1 MEAYFYAHLRAT
13 NDHSKIL
20 ESVKLPLAQSDGSL
34 TGVKNQILHYLKSE
48 RDDGNKLYEVT
59 SVEIPSEDGTNKLE
73 SDGRVSPNDDVF
85 VIVDVKIDTT
95 RHVKPIS
102 TASVSSHV
110 DDKLKF
116 KTLTKYTYAE
126 SDRVYVKVDLLELSG
141 LTKENRI
148 EVDF

>member
-1 MEAYFYAHLRAT
+1 M
-13 NDHSKIL
+13 N
-20 ESVKLPLAQSDGSL
+20 
-34 TGVKNQILHYLKSE
+34 
-48 RDDGNKLYEVT
+48 
-59 SVEIPSEDGTNKLE
+59 
-73 SDGRVSPNDDVF
+73 PNDDVF

-102 TASVSSHV
+102 TASVTKPV